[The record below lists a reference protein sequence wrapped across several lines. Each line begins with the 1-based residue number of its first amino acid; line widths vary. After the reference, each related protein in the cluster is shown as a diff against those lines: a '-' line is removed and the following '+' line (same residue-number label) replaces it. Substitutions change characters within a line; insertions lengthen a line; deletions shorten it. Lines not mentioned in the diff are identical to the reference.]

1 MATGDAVQVRLR
13 TRIAAGGELC
23 APPVRGA
30 VPARVDPPRFGGGVW
45 RCRMALSA
53 TLHLRR
59 LELLHG
65 PLPRQIIDQ
74 L

>member
-1 MATGDAVQVRLR
+1 MEVRLR
-13 TRIAAGGELC
+13 APLAGGELG
-23 APPVRGA
+23 ALPVRWA
-30 VPARVDPPRFGGGVW
+30 VPARIDPPRFGGGVW